1 MNRLAS
7 SRLPLALCL
16 LALATPWPPL
26 AAQEG
31 PPMRAMDARDEVR
44 GPIVA
49 PPVDTAVTQEREV
62 RIKGQRVPYTVTVGY
77 QPVWDDDGQPIAALF
92 YTFYQRSDVR
102 DRTDRPLVISFNGGP
117 GSGSLWMHLGY
128 TSPKQLIIDD
138 EGFPIRPYGVRDN
151 PNSILDVAD
160 IVYVNP
166 VNTGL
171 SRIVNDAAR
180 DQFFGVNEDVGY
192 LADWVDTFV
201 SRNGRWPSPKFLI
214 GESYG
219 TTRVSGLA
227 GELQGA
233 HWMYLNGVIL
243 VSPTELGVPRDG
255 PVGEALYL
263 PHYAATAW
271 YHHALDPELQ
281 ARDLVDL
288 LGEVEAY
295 TLDTYL
301 PALARAGSLPDDRRA
316 EIARQVGR
324 YAGLDPDFVADYNL
338 APPVTAF
345 RKELLRDQG
354 LTVGRLDARYRGEDR
369 ADAGESYDY
378 DPALTAWN
386 HAFAPAINTYLRD
399 DLGWKTDLQ
408 YWLFGPV
415 HPWNRDGDRTG
426 ENLRQAMAE
435 NPFLHLMVQ
444 SGFFD
449 GGTDYFRAKYT
460 MWNMDPSGRLQD
472 RMWWKGYRSGH
483 MMYLRDEDLATAND
497 DIRAFIAWSL
507 EAAQGP
513 AKY

>member
-16 LALATPWPPL
+16 LVLATPWPPL